1 MQTIVR
7 VSDPS
12 MDKIKEMDEFIASSE
27 LKLIK
32 KEYTDVSDFSISVD
46 EIFSFTFG
54 NEEDATLF
62 QLRFVGSNG

>member
-1 MQTIVR
+1 M

-12 MDKIKEMDEFIASSE
+12 LNKIKEMVEFIISSD
-27 LKLIK
+27 LNLIK
-32 KEYTDVSDFSISVD
+32 QEHVDVSDVSLYVD